1 MSPVPEP
8 SWWRPY
14 ERAPP
19 FATGD
24 PEHRFSAAGH
34 RTPTLQSCEET
45 QPSEEPFSLEHSNED
60 SDGLRQSRRAVGVAG
75 AGNTQRPQ
83 PFRGRSQHRAVST
96 SRDMN
101 PGSPLTFR
109 NGQCNRN
116 QFFEVLPQQGP
127 VRRCVQP
134 KKVPGGASHSP
145 DHRISASS
153 RPHSTRD
160 SCRLNASACV
170 SQAQPALKDQMS
182 FSEGVEALALESE
195 EAFPAG
201 NGLAE
206 NPEGSDRLTHVERIL
221 EKLLYEAKVLK
232 KENLKLRAARKDAWG
247 AVTGRPHEAKSPA
260 ESTYTAILKC
270 QVDMLKRQLRDQEE
284 EIRSMHDEADYLNA
298 CCPKPGELGTRHTVG
313 PLRRHTYKQIAAL
326 FSSSDIPVAL
336 ALTEEAEAEEL
347 ASHDP
352 EALRRR
358 LQLQTL
364 ALKQS
369 QQEAAELREELGL
382 MRCNEASRKA
392 ELEDLQARCIEL
404 REELAQRQQEVRSCA
419 TEAVIQGAEAAAA
432 RGAQIAKTRELEQT
446 EKRLQSQLKE
456 QLDNRLRLQAENN
469 VCRRPGK
476 AEQRGEESPQ
486 NSSGCAPFIPMC
498 IMHGVDARC
507 ASAQVEAGCLRAT
520 LRSLEERS
528 ALMEEQ
534 LRNRQEEVTLLQ
546 ERVSGLCR
554 ERERDATALQ
564 QQSET
569 LRRWRSYIRFLE
581 KLIRDL
587 RGYIVNQAA
596 CSAPLSVC
604 DGVQRPAALSGGPS
618 RKSPG
623 SGLSGIS
630 RKDAGQ
636 EMQEALA
643 AVGYDLLPLPLNPY
657 EPSVPLSCRRLSGG
671 GGLPRPGRLARAEA
685 ACRNSKDG
693 SPAKAAESG
702 TVEQLRQ
709 LMRHAAQELRVTAAA
724 AACRRASSSRRVA
737 QPRVALCAG
746 MPAGG
751 SVSSPGST
759 EASCSGRS
767 EESVRS
773 LPSRGSPSVI
783 RRSMH
788 ACVEGIR
795 RGRRGSPARTI
806 GYEAPA
812 AREGGLQGYS
822 DTGSQMDPAGSL
834 SDLSSYDLDS
844 HMDVSLDLPWG
855 RTRRL
860 GALNKSAAAAKLA
873 REIAVRFP
881 SAFERLQ
888 KTHPRGRQDADTGM
902 AVDRVCPFMS
912 WETSAKKVREFS
924 MVVPPNITD
933 TPEALLSSSMS
944 RSSSYVAPPTTNTT
958 TLHTQESSARQPT
971 EADAWG
977 EAGKGGKSADTPFF
991 PASPC
996 A

>member
-298 CCPKPGELGTRHTVG
+298 CCPKPG
-313 PLRRHTYKQIAAL
+313 
-326 FSSSDIPVAL
+326 DIPVAL

-456 QLDNRLRLQAENN
+456 QLDNRLRLQAE
-469 VCRRPGK
+469 K
-476 AEQRGEESPQ
+476 QE
-486 NSSGCAPFIPMC
+486 
-498 IMHGVDARC
+498 
-507 ASAQVEAGCLRAT
+507 AQVEAGCLRAT

-873 REIAVRFP
+873 REIAGECAPMARPLPTNMSLGPVGC
-881 SAFERLQ
+881 L
-888 KTHPRGRQDADTGM
+888 RQHIA
-902 AVDRVCPFMS
+902 
-912 WETSAKKVREFS
+912 
-924 MVVPPNITD
+924 
-933 TPEALLSSSMS
+933 TPEGGALGVL
-944 RSSSYVAPPTTNTT
+944 
-958 TLHTQESSARQPT
+958 L
-971 EADAWG
+971 EA
-977 EAGKGGKSADTPFF
+977 
-991 PASPC
+991 
-996 A
+996 